1 MTLDLNKVIDYI
13 AQGNMMVLIL
23 ACIILILLSW
33 IKYEENLKRLF
44 SYIYFIIFHRR
55 KEEVEKQ
62 KRAFETRSE
71 LFMSRISSKITKVD
85 ALQLSKD
92 VGRNTFYHFLIR
104 TMLIVTKDIFH
115 RDLQAYKT
123 GKISK
128 EEFCS
133 FYLYHS
139 RGFEEYKEV
148 YTNNI
153 RAKLEEEKWEE
164 EDIKYIINIYHQWA
178 LPHFELLAEL
188 IASSKL
194 PEEIILSWWTFF
206 YEFYTNLERFSI
218 LINGRITGKTFEGL
232 KIGKPSKH
240 LEGDLNG

>member
-1 MTLDLNKVIDYI
+1 MELMASDILNAVSSNVY
-13 AQGNMMVLIL
+13 LTST
-23 ACIILILLSW
+23 IIFLLLW
-33 IKYEENLKRLF
+33 IKYEDNLKRLF
-44 SYIYFIIFHRR
+44 SYIYFAVFHRY
-55 KEEVEKQ
+55 KEEVEMQ
-62 KRAFETRSE
+62 KRAFETRTE
-71 LFMSRISSKITKVD
+71 LFMSRITSKITKVD
-85 ALQLSKD
+85 ALQLSSD
-92 VGRNTFYHFLIR
+92 IGRNTFYHFLIR
-104 TMLIVTKDIFH
+104 TMLIVTKEIFD
-115 RDLQAYKT
+115 RDLKAYKS
-123 GKISK
+123 GKITR

-139 RGFEEYKEV
+139 KGFEEYKET
-148 YTNNI
+148 YTKRI
-153 RAKLEEEKWEE
+153 RDKLVLENWDE
-164 EDIKYIINIYHQWA
+164 EDIKYIVRIYHQWS

-188 IASSKL
+188 ISSSKL

>member
-1 MTLDLNKVIDYI
+1 MELLASDVLNAVSSNIY
-13 AQGNMMVLIL
+13 LTS
-23 ACIILILLSW
+23 IIIFLLLW

-44 SYIYFIIFHRR
+44 SYLHFAIFH
-55 KEEVEKQ
+55 KHKDEVEKQ
-62 KRAFETRSE
+62 KKSFQIRSE
-71 LFMSRISSKITKVD
+71 LFMSRITSKITKVE
-85 ALQLSKD
+85 ALRLSED
-92 VGRNTFYHFLIR
+92 VGRNTFYHFLVS
-104 TMLIVTKDIFH
+104 TMLVVTKDIFD
-115 RDLQAYKT
+115 RDLKAYES

-139 RGFEEYKEV
+139 KCFEEYKQT
-148 YTNNI
+148 YTSKI
-153 RAKLEEEKWEE
+153 REKLEAEKWGE
-164 EDIKYIINIYHQWA
+164 EDINYIIRIYHQWS
-178 LPHFELLAEL
+178 LPHFELLTEL
-188 IASSKL
+188 ISSSKL
-194 PEEIILSWWTFF
+194 PEEIVLSWWTFF